1 MLKPTTKNSQN
12 AIPASVS
19 AQRYLRLISVFI
31 QFFNIKYEVTIL
43 ASLLRKIKIFEAIKL
58 LKFTAIYASVF

>member
-1 MLKPTTKNSQN
+1 M
-12 AIPASVS
+12 
-19 AQRYLRLISVFI
+19 

-58 LKFTAIYASVF
+58 LKFVAIYAAVFAEMTGWITCEI